1 MRLGLEEYARRDSS
15 LHRWDPRYK
24 LVGLMALIFAF
35 SFVRD
40 LRTLPLTLVAAAVLL
55 AVSQLPVSFWL
66 RRLRAPGI
74 FILLTALL
82 LPLTS
87 GASVFVRLGPL
98 TLRREGCMQAV
109 LIVTKFITILT
120 TSMVLFGTAP
130 YLTTVN
136 AMRALGLPSLL
147 SDMTLFAY
155 RYIHVVGE
163 DFEAMDTAMGL
174 RGFRSNRLG
183 SRALAALSSLAG
195 SLLVRSYERSERV
208 HKAMILRGY
217 GQRKRPRAEFQATR
231 GDLFALALALLVA
244 AGLATLDVVLRNAG
258 G

>member
-1 MRLGLEEYARRDSS
+1 MRLGLEEYARGDSS

-24 LVGLMALIFAF
+24 LIGLMALVFAL
-35 SFVRD
+35 SYVRD

-55 AVSQLPVSFWL
+55 AKSRLPVPFWL
-66 RRLRAPGI
+66 SRLRAPGV

-87 GASVFVRLGPL
+87 GSTVFFQLGPL
-98 TLRREGCMQAV
+98 ALRREGCTQA
-109 LIVTKFITILT
+109 LLMVTKFTTILT
-120 TSMVLFGTAP
+120 TSLVLFGTAP
-130 YLTTVN
+130 YLTTIK

-147 SDMTLFAY
+147 CDMTLFAY
-155 RYIHVVGE
+155 RYIYVIGE
-163 DFEAMDTAMGL
+163 DLETMDMAMGL
-174 RGFRSNRLG
+174 RGFRRNRLG

-217 GQRKRPRAEFQATR
+217 GRSERPRGEFQATR
-231 GDLFALALALLVA
+231 GDLLALAVALLAA
-244 AGLATLDVVLRNAG
+244 AGLVTLDLLLRNAG